1 MSLFKHTPRKML
13 LEHLPQEILRHIFR
27 EYLLSTMPSFMVKVS
42 SESGVI
48 YEPVDHGPYRGVE
61 VGENWLTVED
71 IQPTMT
77 YDEGVDHGCEDY
89 SDLMESGALD
99 GAAPCVTVLVVE
111 DQLVLAADPVW
122 LPDGKND
129 CPHGAFIFIGERL
142 NPVKRL
148 KGGVALNHGMRVD
161 ATVKVE
167 WKIKSSETHTL
178 YPYCPD
184 FETELA
190 INAIAY
196 ERF

>member
-1 MSLFKHTPRKML
+1 MSLSKHTPRKML

-27 EYLLSTMPSFMVKVS
+27 EYLLSTMPSFMIKVS
-42 SESGVI
+42 SESGVL
-48 YEPVDHGPYRGVE
+48 YHPVEHGPYRGVE
-61 VGENWLTVED
+61 VGENWLTMED

-77 YDEGVDHGCEDY
+77 YEEGVDHDCEYY
-89 SDLMESGALD
+89 SDLMASGALD
-99 GAAPCVTVLVVE
+99 GAAPCEQILVVE

-122 LPDGKND
+122 LPDEKG
-129 CPHGAFIFIGERL
+129 PFIFIGERL

-167 WKIKSSETHTL
+167 WKINASETGLL
-178 YPYCPD
+178 YQGWSD
-184 FETELA
+184 FGTELA

>member
-1 MSLFKHTPRKML
+1 ML

-61 VGENWLTVED
+61 VGDNWLTVED
-71 IQPTMT
+71 IKPTMT
-77 YDEGVDHGCEDY
+77 YEEGVDHDCEDY
-89 SDLMESGALD
+89 SDLLESGALN
-99 GAAPCVTVLVVE
+99 GAGTCEKLLVVE
-111 DQLVLAADPVW
+111 DKLVIATDPVW
-122 LPDGKND
+122 LPHEKGD
-129 CPHGAFIFIGERL
+129 CPHAPFIFIGERL

-167 WKIKSSETHTL
+167 WKIKSSETLKL
-178 YPYCPD
+178 YQGWSD
-184 FETELA
+184 FGTELA